1 MSSKTTLISSLP
13 PKALTCR
20 ASVAPSTLP
29 LFSTRWT
36 DGCLI
41 TCASAAFSWVR
52 SISWRI
58 SAKVRYVTEPAF
70 AKHSRNCAMR
80 CLRRSAID
88 LVRPLAERRSRDE
101 GSEAYFRPIG
111 DFSGEMAVAQVD
123 AGFTPRIIGRI
134 DLRTH
139 ARGHRV
145 QSAQKGIHR
154 SDHQS
159 STVFP
164 SASRLFRQN
173 RPRAL
178 QSCRSTKDILPA
190 KVTSE
195 VRAAG
200 TLMYA
205 TLSCLTFKPSKTHSR
220 SSRRNGATRRY
231 ARAQS
236 PAP

>member
-145 QSAQKGIHR
+145 QSTQKGIHR
-154 SDHQS
+154 FDHQS

-164 SASRLFRQN
+164 SASRLFRQQTAGS
-173 RPRAL
+173 PVL
-178 QSCRSTKDILPA
+178 PIHKGHSTSRSDL
-190 KVTSE
+190 
-195 VRAAG
+195 G
-200 TLMYA
+200 
-205 TLSCLTFKPSKTHSR
+205 
-220 SSRRNGATRRY
+220 SSRRGNADACHSVLFNIQTFKNTF
-231 ARAQS
+231 AVV
-236 PAP
+236 PA